1 MRLNN
6 KELKVVVDEIYKRV
20 SQPIIEANK
29 KITDLVV
36 IDDDY
41 TRDCVN
47 YDFFETEIQKLQDL
61 KSELVKKWRDFNV
74 GNTNLGYNPL
84 GSISRQSYSI
94 AKKME
99 TVGIVKYP
107 TKEEIESQI
116 IIAGYSEIPELIT
129 QITAMYQ

>member
-20 SQPIIEANK
+20 SQPIIESNK

-47 YDFFETEIQKLQDL
+47 YDFFENEIQKLQDL
-61 KSELVKKWRDFNV
+61 KAELVKKWRDFKL
-74 GNTNLGYNPL
+74 GDANLGYNPL
-84 GSISRQSYSI
+84 GSTARQSYSI
-94 AKKME
+94 VKKME
-99 TVGIVKYP
+99 ASGVAKYP
-107 TKEEIESQI
+107 SKEDIESQI
-116 IIAGYSEIPELIT
+116 IIAGYS
-129 QITAMYQ
+129 

>member
-47 YDFFETEIQKLQDL
+47 YDFFENEIQKLQDL

-74 GNTNLGYNPL
+74 GNVNLGYNPL
-84 GSISRQSYSI
+84 GSTSRQSYSI

-99 TVGIVKYP
+99 IVGIAKYP

>member
-20 SQPIIEANK
+20 SQPIIDANE
-29 KITDLVV
+29 KIKQDIVVDDAFIKDYNVVTDLIAQRAK
-36 IDDDY
+36 IDNEIDEISKY
-41 TRDCVN
+41 W
-47 YDFFETEIQKLQDL
+47 IQKVYL
-61 KSELVKKWRDFNV
+61 
-74 GNTNLGYNPL
+74 NLSGYNRKVVL
-84 GSISRQSYSI
+84 SQYIDSIKSASDKL
-94 AKKME
+94 A
-99 TVGIVKYP
+99 KYP